1 MSCRL
6 FKMLRFEKK
15 LGMKV
20 ILIGLIIFL
29 YSCSNNSMN
38 TANASQSAK
47 PEKSLPTKI
56 AKDSITEDKKEP
68 EIIAETNFDFYSKKI
83 IKSDKNNSEIETWLK
98 RIVANDCKGRIC
110 DADISFMTKDCLGFV
125 TDVIDRNW
133 GYPGS
138 IEDNTLKKKWSGKFD
153 MKYTQYGHL
162 FETGNGGWGTKQ
174 LTNVKYLGSL
184 NNGDWF
190 QLTIKGGGGEN
201 DFSETLIR
209 VVKVI
214 QENQKYYISNFLGIS

>member
-1 MSCRL
+1 
-6 FKMLRFEKK
+6 
-15 LGMKV
+15 MKV
-20 ILIGLIIFL
+20 VIIGLVLLL
-29 YSCSNNSMN
+29 YSCSSDEKK
-38 TANASQSAK
+38 TANATQSAK
-47 PEKSLPTKI
+47 EEKNKSTKI
-56 AKDSITEDKKEP
+56 VKDSLIEDNKET
-68 EIIAETNFDFYSKKI
+68 EIIAETNYDFYSKKFI
-83 IKSDKNNSEIETWLK
+83 ISSKNNRDIENWLK
-98 RIVANDCKGRIC
+98 GIVTNDGKGRIF
-110 DADISFMTKDCLGFV
+110 DGDLSYMTKDCHGFI
-125 TDVIDRNW
+125 TDVIDNNW

-138 IEDNTLKKKWSGKFD
+138 IDENTLKRKWSGKFD
-153 MKYTQYGHL
+153 MKYTNYGHL

-214 QENQKYYISNFLGIS
+214 QENQKYYISNFLGISEKVTK

>member
-1 MSCRL
+1 MRL
-6 FKMLRFEKK
+6 LTI
-15 LGMKV
+15 
-20 ILIGLIIFL
+20 ILCSLTFL
-29 YSCSNNSMN
+29 SSCSNDEKNSG
-38 TANASQSAK
+38 NASQNTKA
-47 PEKSLPTKI
+47 EKSTATKI
-56 AKDSITEDKKEP
+56 EKDSITEDKKAS
-68 EIIAETNFDFYSKKI
+68 EIVAETNYDFYSKKI
-83 IKSDKNNSEIETWLK
+83 IKSDKNYSEIEIWLK
-98 RIVANDCKGRIC
+98 GIVTNDGKGRIF
-110 DADISFMTKDCLGFV
+110 DGDLSYMTKECYGFV
-125 TDVIDRNW
+125 KDVIDSHL

-138 IEDNTLKKKWSGKFD
+138 IEFSTLNRKWSGRFD
-153 MKYTQYGHL
+153 MKYTQYAHL

-214 QENQKYYISNFLGIS
+214 EEKQRYYISNFIGISDL

>member
-1 MSCRL
+1 MRL
-6 FKMLRFEKK
+6 LS
-15 LGMKV
+15 V
-20 ILIGLIIFL
+20 ILCSLTFL
-29 YSCSNNSMN
+29 FSCSNDEKNSE
-38 TANASQSAK
+38 NASKNTTA
-47 PEKSLPTKI
+47 EKSLSTKI
-56 AKDSITEDKKEP
+56 AKDTITEDKKEL
-68 EIIAETNFDFYSKKI
+68 EIIDETNYDFYSKKFI
-83 IKSDKNNSEIETWLK
+83 LSSKNNSGIENWLK
-98 RIVANDCKGRIC
+98 GIVANDGKGRIF
-110 DADISFMTKDCLGFV
+110 DGDLSYMTKDCFGFIK
-125 TDVIDRNW
+125 DVIDSHL

-138 IEDNTLKKKWSGKFD
+138 IEFSTLRRKWSGRFD
-153 MKYTQYGHL
+153 MKYTQYAHL

-214 QENQKYYISNFLGIS
+214 QENQRYYISNFIGISEN

>member
-1 MSCRL
+1 
-6 FKMLRFEKK
+6 MLRFEKK

-20 ILIGLIIFL
+20 ILIGLVILL
-29 YSCSNNSMN
+29 YSCSNDSKN

-47 PEKSLPTKI
+47 TEKRLPTKI
-56 AKDSITEDKKEP
+56 AKDSITGDKKET
-68 EIIAETNFDFYSKKI
+68 EIIDETNYDFYSKKI
-83 IKSDKNNSEIETWLK
+83 IKSDKNYSEIETWLK
-98 RIVANDCKGRIC
+98 RIVANDGKGRIF
-110 DADISFMTKDCLGFV
+110 DGDLSYMTKDCFGFIK
-125 TDVIDRNW
+125 DVIDSHL

-138 IEDNTLKKKWSGKFD
+138 IEFSILKRKWSGKFD
-153 MKYTQYGHL
+153 MKYTQYAHL

-209 VVKVI
+209 VVKII
-214 QENQKYYISNFLGIS
+214 QENQRYYISNFLGISEQ

>member
-1 MSCRL
+1 MVNYTVFS
-6 FKMLRFEKK
+6 
-15 LGMKV
+15 
-20 ILIGLIIFL
+20 
-29 YSCSNNSMN
+29 
-38 TANASQSAK
+38 TQSVK
-47 PEKSLPTKI
+47 PEKSLSTKI
-56 AKDSITEDKKEP
+56 AKDTITEDKKEP
-68 EIIAETNFDFYSKKI
+68 EIIDETNYDFYSKKI
-83 IKSDKNNSEIETWLK
+83 IKSDKNYSEIETWLK

-110 DADISFMTKDCLGFV
+110 DGDLSYMTKDCYSFI
-125 TDVIDRNW
+125 TDVIDNNW

-138 IEDNTLKKKWSGKFD
+138 IEDNALKRKWSDKFD

-174 LTNVKYLGSL
+174 LTKVKYLGSL

-214 QENQKYYISNFLGIS
+214 QENQKYYISNFLGISEN

>member
-1 MSCRL
+1 MRL
-6 FKMLRFEKK
+6 LT
-15 LGMKV
+15 V
-20 ILIGLIIFL
+20 ILCSLTFL
-29 YSCSNNSMN
+29 SSCSNDEKNSG
-38 TANASQSAK
+38 NASHNK
-47 PEKSLPTKI
+47 KEEKGAANKI

-68 EIIAETNFDFYSKKI
+68 EIIPETNFDFYSKKI
-83 IKSDKNNSEIETWLK
+83 IKSDKNYSEIETWLK

-125 TDVIDRNW
+125 IDVIDRNW

-138 IEDNTLKKKWSGKFD
+138 IEDKGLKRKWSGKFD

-162 FETGNGGWGTKQ
+162 FMTGNGGWGTKQ

-214 QENQKYYISNFLGIS
+214 QENQRYYISNFLGISEN

>member
-1 MSCRL
+1 
-6 FKMLRFEKK
+6 MLRFEKK
-15 LGMKV
+15 LRMKV
-20 ILIGLIIFL
+20 VIIGLVLLL
-29 YSCSNNSMN
+29 YSCSSDAKK
-38 TANASQSAK
+38 TANATQSAK
-47 PEKSLPTKI
+47 EEKNKSTKI
-56 AKDSITEDKKEP
+56 VKDSLIEDNKET
-68 EIIAETNFDFYSKKI
+68 EIIAETNYDFYSKKFI
-83 IKSDKNNSEIETWLK
+83 ISSKNNRDIENWLK
-98 RIVANDCKGRIC
+98 GIVTNDGKGRIF
-110 DADISFMTKDCLGFV
+110 DGDLSYMTKDCHGFI
-125 TDVIDRNW
+125 TDVIDNNW

-138 IEDNTLKKKWSGKFD
+138 IDENTLNRKWSGKFD
-153 MKYTQYGHL
+153 MKYTNYGHL

-214 QENQKYYISNFLGIS
+214 QENQKYYISNFLGISEKVTK